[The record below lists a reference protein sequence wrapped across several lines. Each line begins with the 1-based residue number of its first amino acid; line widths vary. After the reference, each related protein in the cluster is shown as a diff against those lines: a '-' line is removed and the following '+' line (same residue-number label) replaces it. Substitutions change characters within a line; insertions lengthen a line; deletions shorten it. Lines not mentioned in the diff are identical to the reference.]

1 MAALWRG
8 PGAQSRGWRIES
20 SAMSQPIDRIIL
32 ASASPRRAEL
42 LSAAGIDFEIQPADV
57 DETVGAGESPAEYVS
72 RLAEA
77 KGRLVYER
85 DSSRTVLAADTAVVV
100 DGHILGKPLDDADAV
115 RMLRML
121 IGRKHDVLTAVSV
134 FHSGGIVDTRIDTT
148 TVEFAPLSDA
158 DIHWY
163 VATGEPMDKAGAY
176 AVQGLASRFV
186 LRIEGSYSN
195 VVGLPVA
202 LAYQMLTTKL
212 LTF

>member
-1 MAALWRG
+1 
-8 PGAQSRGWRIES
+8 
-20 SAMSQPIDRIIL
+20 MSQHVDRIVL

-42 LSAAGIDFEIQPADV
+42 LRAAGIDFEVQPANV
-57 DETVGAGESPAEYVS
+57 DETIGAGESAIDYVS
-72 RLAEA
+72 RLAET

-100 DGHILGKPLDDADAV
+100 DEHILGKPMDEADAV
-115 RMLRML
+115 RMLRL
-121 IGRKHDVLTAVSV
+121 LSGRTHDVLTAVSV
-134 FHSGGIVDTRIDTT
+134 FHPGGIVDTRVDTT
-148 TVEFAPLSDA
+148 TVEFAPLSEG
-158 DIHWY
+158 DINWY
-163 VATGEPMDKAGAY
+163 VSTGEPMDKAGAY

-186 LRIEGSYSN
+186 SRIEGSYSN